1 MDNLQ
6 VSRQRCGRITNIF
19 RSLMCLCVQHPHH
32 NRFAGMHSI
41 VESRLLR
48 RLLKWVSFF
57 PVVSSFFLC
66 VFLAVTF
73 FFVLLFHCAI
83 CVFLLQCFRLLLPS
97 SKCTVDQKMLHK
109 VQCFARIQ
117 PFSCLL
123 ITGNCTTLNAIETE
137 DSVKANP
144 CLYRTWQM
152 TEGR

>member
-1 MDNLQ
+1 MPSNTSTALSRINIVDNLQ

-57 PVVSSFFLC
+57 PVVSSFSLC

-83 CVFLLQCFRLLLPS
+83 CVFLLQCSRLLLPS
-97 SKCTVDQKMLHK
+97 SKCRPKNSSQGTMFRTNSTIFVLADHW
-109 VQCFARIQ
+109 R
-117 PFSCLL
+117 
-123 ITGNCTTLNAIETE
+123 
-137 DSVKANP
+137 
-144 CLYRTWQM
+144 LYHP
-152 TEGR
+152 